1 MSGQAA
7 RVARIEKLLGTAGAE
22 THDRTLWDWYGVD
35 CPCGVVAGECQRHPR
50 ARLAQ
55 RPPEGGWRTWLA
67 LAGRGWGKTRCGA
80 EWVRSL
86 VEARQARRL
95 ALVAPTAADVRDVM
109 VEGESGLLAVSPPW
123 CRPRYEPSKRR
134 LTWPNGAIATTYSA
148 DEPDRLRG
156 PQHDAAWCDEVA
168 AWRYPAA
175 YDMLWLG
182 LRLGANSRVC
192 VTTTPRAT
200 QLLKRLVEDP
210 TVART
215 GGTTYENRAH
225 LAPQFFAQI
234 TVMFEGTRLGR
245 QELYAELLE
254 IVEGQW
260 FASFDRAKHVTEE
273 AAFHP
278 ALPVRLAIDCGTSQH
293 TGAVLFQVRTI
304 NERRRVVV
312 FGDFYSSGSYS
323 AATAAAVKARADE
336 LAHGRLDVVR
346 LDPAA
351 SARTGIGPA
360 AYSEYERIFGARV
373 LGRWPVHPVVDGLDQ
388 IEILLDTGCL
398 IIHPRC
404 THLIAAFQGYSRAKR
419 GGMILD
425 YPAETL
431 HPHEDLMD
439 ALRGGIR
446 DVFPEGRRIQPQ
458 LRTIHASRM

>member
-1 MSGQAA
+1 
-7 RVARIEKLLGTAGAE
+7 
-22 THDRTLWDWYGVD
+22 
-35 CPCGVVAGECQRHPR
+35 
-50 ARLAQ
+50 
-55 RPPEGGWRTWLA
+55 
-67 LAGRGWGKTRCGA
+67 
-80 EWVRSL
+80 VRSQ
-86 VEARQARRL
+86 VERKQARRI
-95 ALVAPTAADVRDVM
+95 ALVAPTVADVRDVM
-109 VEGESGLLAVSPPW
+109 VEGESGLLSVSPPW
-123 CRPRYEPSKRR
+123 FRPRYQPSKRR
-134 LTWPNGAIATTYSA
+134 LTWPNGAIATTFSA
-148 DEPDRLRG
+148 DEPERLRG
-156 PQHDAAWCDEVA
+156 PQHEVAWCDEVGS
-168 AWRYPAA
+168 WRYPAA
-175 YDMLWLG
+175 FDMLLLG
-182 LRLGANSRVC
+182 LRLGSNPRVC

-200 QLLKRLVEDP
+200 QLVKRLLEAP
-210 TVART
+210 TTART

-225 LAPQFFAQI
+225 LAAEFMSQI
-234 TVMFEGTRLGR
+234 TAMFEGTRLGR

-260 FASFDRAKHVTEE
+260 FASFDPAKHVTEE
-273 AAFHP
+273 VAFHP

-293 TGAVLFQVRTI
+293 TGAVLFQVRMLD
-304 NERRRVVV
+304 EHRKRVVV

-351 SARTGIGPA
+351 NARSGIGPA
-360 AYSEYERIFGARV
+360 AYSEYERIFGSRA

-404 THLIAAFQGYSRAKR
+404 THLIAAFQGYCRAR
-419 GGMILD
+419 RAGMLLD

-431 HPHEDLMD
+431 HPYEDLMD

-458 LRTIHASRM
+458 LRTIHASRMY